1 MISSA
6 LYIFSGNE
14 EPTTSTNSIVFDSED
29 PLFQHE
35 GHDHSN
41 ASQHMVGTDNFKQ
54 WIGQNQFTKTDQ
66 VAVMYVLGG
75 TYKKTATQINNI
87 KFQFT
92 SGNIASGVFKIY
104 GIT

>member
-1 MISSA
+1 
-6 LYIFSGNE
+6 
-14 EPTTSTNSIVFDSED
+14 
-29 PLFQHE
+29 
-35 GHDHSN
+35 
-41 ASQHMVGTDNFKQ
+41 
-54 WIGQNQFTKTDQ
+54 
-66 VAVMYVLGG
+66 MYVLGG